1 MTHLRPG
8 AMSVERRAGQI
19 AVAIRAIGA
28 GRIEQVAY
36 RDTWRWRMMGSDS
49 GVAGHR
55 RWWATRVSDVA
66 YAPVLPVLQPVG
78 ADPAPLTAWIDRMG
92 PAASPRYGPTL
103 LRQPPLAWLFGVLI
117 TVLAAEWW
125 SRRLRGQP

>member
-1 MTHLRPG
+1 
-8 AMSVERRAGQI
+8 
-19 AVAIRAIGA
+19 
-28 GRIEQVAY
+28 
-36 RDTWRWRMMGSDS
+36 MMGGDS
-49 GVAGHR
+49 GVVSHR

-66 YAPVLPVLQPVG
+66 YAPAPALLQPVG
-78 ADPAPLTAWIDRMG
+78 ADPSPLTAWIDRMG
-92 PAASPRYGPTL
+92 PAAPPQYGVTL